1 MSPEPVTSHAHMPTT
16 SAATATRSSTPP
28 SSPASGVA
36 QAASEA
42 GAVTL
47 SWNAAGRLVFT
58 SADGHESVGVMP
70 VRAFPIS
77 AADEGLSL
85 VDADG
90 HELLWID
97 RLSDMPQAMQEAVQR
112 GLQER
117 EFMPEIQRLKGVS
130 SFATPSTWQVDTD
143 RGEFEFVL
151 KGEEDI
157 RRLGGGALLVADSH
171 GVQFLVRDLFA
182 LDRHSKKLLD
192 RFL

>member
-1 MSPEPVTSHAHMPTT
+1 MSHN
-16 SAATATRSSTPP
+16 P
-28 SSPASGVA
+28 SWPFS
-36 QAASEA
+36 
-42 GAVTL
+42 L
-47 SWNAAGRLVFT
+47 HWNEAGRLVFT
-58 SADGHESVGVMP
+58 ASDGTVSVGAVP

-77 AADEGLSL
+77 AAQEGLSI

-90 HELLWID
+90 HELAWIE
-97 RLSDMPQAMQEAVQR
+97 RLADLAADTREAIQR

-130 SFATPSTWQVDTD
+130 SYATPSTWQVATD

-171 GVQFLVRDLFA
+171 GVQFLIRDLFA
-182 LDRHSKKLLD
+182 LDRHSRKLLD

>member
-1 MSPEPVTSHAHMPTT
+1 MNPAVATHPGSPSNGFATGSETSTET
-16 SAATATRSSTPP
+16 ATATV
-28 SSPASGVA
+28 VA
-36 QAASEA
+36 QATIRADQ
-42 GAVTL
+42 L
-47 SWNAAGRLVFT
+47 HWNGAGRLVFT
-58 SADGHESVGVMP
+58 GADGRVSVGVMP

-77 AADEGLSL
+77 AAEEGLSL

-90 HELLWID
+90 HELAWID
-97 RLSDMPQAMQEAVQR
+97 RLSDMPLAVQEAVRR

-117 EFMPEIQRLKGVS
+117 EFMPEIQRLKAVS
-130 SFATPSTWQVDTD
+130 SYATPSTWQVDTD
-143 RGEFEFVL
+143 RGAFELVL

-182 LDRHSKKLLD
+182 LDRHSRKLLD

>member
-1 MSPEPVTSHAHMPTT
+1 MNPAVGTHPGSPSNGFATSSET
-16 SAATATRSSTPP
+16 STEAGTATATE
-28 SSPASGVA
+28 VA
-36 QAASEA
+36 QATIRADQ
-42 GAVTL
+42 L
-47 SWNAAGRLVFT
+47 HWNGAGRLVFT
-58 SADGHESVGVMP
+58 GADGRVSVGVMP

-77 AADEGLSL
+77 AAEEGLSL

-90 HELLWID
+90 HELAWID
-97 RLSDMPQAMQEAVQR
+97 RLSDMPLAVQEAVRR

-117 EFMPEIQRLKGVS
+117 EFMPEIQRLKAVS
-130 SFATPSTWQVDTD
+130 SYATPSTWQVDTD
-143 RGEFEFVL
+143 RGAFELVL

-182 LDRHSKKLLD
+182 LDRHSRKLLD